1 MGHARRAA
9 ASQKPGGDRTGFVL
23 TGEMLMLMKYLIAA
37 VAIVAVTPAMAQD
50 AGSDGGIRFSAAV
63 TGGTLGIGPEVG
75 ARFSDHVGVRA
86 SATFLGVS
94 GDIDPDDIT
103 YDGKLKLES
112 YGLMADI
119 YPLGEHFRISAGAR
133 INKNRARVSATPA
146 TDVDVGDD
154 TYTPAQIGTLRG
166 RAEVKKFAPA
176 VTVGWSGGNRRGFM
190 FGFDAGVLF
199 QGSVRIREFTS
210 TGSLSN
216 NAAFRANLEAERR
229 DVQDDVDDYKL
240 YPIVQFSIGYRF

>member
-1 MGHARRAA
+1 MTIRCLVVLAGLAA
-9 ASQKPGGDRTGFVL
+9 A
-23 TGEMLMLMKYLIAA
+23 
-37 VAIVAVTPAMAQD
+37 TPAVAQD
-50 AGSDGGIRFSAAV
+50 AGTDGGIRFSAAV
-63 TGGTLGIGPEVG
+63 TGGTLGVGPEIG

-94 GDIDPDDIT
+94 GDIDPDEIT

-112 YGLMADI
+112 YGLMADV
-119 YPLGEHFRISAGAR
+119 YPMGEHFRISAGAR
-133 INKNRARVSATPA
+133 INKNRARVIATP
-146 TDVDVGDD
+146 TTNVEVGDT
-154 TYTPAQIGTLRG
+154 TYTPTQIGTLRG
-166 RAEVKKFAPA
+166 RAEVKEFAPA
-176 VTVGWSGGNRRGFM
+176 LTLGWSGGNRRGFM

-216 NAAFRANLEAERR
+216 NAAFRASLEEERR
-229 DVQDDVDDYKL
+229 DVQDDVDDYKI